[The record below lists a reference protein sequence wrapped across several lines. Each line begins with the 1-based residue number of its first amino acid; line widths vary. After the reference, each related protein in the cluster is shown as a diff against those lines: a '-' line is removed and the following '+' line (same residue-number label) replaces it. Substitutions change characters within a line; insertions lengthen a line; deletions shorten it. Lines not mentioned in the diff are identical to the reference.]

1 MTDLEAQ
8 KLAVELTVAD
18 DGLDAAEQHIKQRYP
33 DEDAQRL
40 ELLSHARQ
48 YADERQEVEAQ

>member
-33 DEDAQRL
+33 DEDNQRL

-48 YADERQEVEAQ
+48 YADERQEVEA